1 MHIFAPFFLN
11 RENFSVKYFGKVIAF
26 CAGKWYN
33 LIAFEK

>member
-11 RENFSVKYFGKVIAF
+11 SENFSVKYFGKVIDF
-26 CAGKWYN
+26 CRYRWYN